1 MLVTQNFSLSR
12 QKGKI
17 KKRAKKRKKQKS
29 YDLFFR
35 SFESVKEKYE
45 REKMIA
51 YDTATEDHVFQ
62 MINELY
68 RGDGA
73 SRDEVNQWLQG

>member
-1 MLVTQNFSLSR
+1 MFVSQNFPFHR
-12 QKGKI
+12 
-17 KKRAKKRKKQKS
+17 KREKERDSESEREKKS
-29 YDLFFR
+29 YDFNFR
-35 SFESVKEKYE
+35 SFESVKE
-45 REKMIA
+45 REMIA